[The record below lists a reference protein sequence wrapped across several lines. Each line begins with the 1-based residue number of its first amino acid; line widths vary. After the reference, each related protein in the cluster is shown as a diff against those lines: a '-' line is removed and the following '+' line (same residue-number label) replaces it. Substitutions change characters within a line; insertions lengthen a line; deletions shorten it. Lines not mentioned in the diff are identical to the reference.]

1 MTHSQLA
8 VYTLVHAHSLSK
20 QPGRT
25 AVVMYAAG
33 AGLANADTCRRPC
46 RGSTPLAPVPQCLLL
61 LAASCH
67 STIRASEPCQPG
79 MAAAISQQCWL
90 LQHAVLAAA
99 ALLLLAAT
107 CCLLLPFLHSCCLL
121 LLTLTHRILGWLHAA
136 ASPAAAAEEASW
148 RCVIL
153 SSCSFFD
160 CSDFCSL
167 KNACTGQAA
176 GPSIQQPAAWRMQ
189 GDKFTGQQ
197 VAV

>member
-1 MTHSQLA
+1 MRIHVGARVARLRWRRCRIA
-8 VYTLVHAHSLSK
+8 VPA
-20 QPGRT
+20 
-25 AVVMYAAG
+25 AAG
-33 AGLANADTCRRPC
+33 WCQLP
-46 RGSTPLAPVPQCLLL
+46 
-61 LAASCH
+61 AA
-67 STIRASEPCQPG
+67 IRASEPCQAWL
-79 MAAAISQQCWL
+79 AAAISQQQCWL

-107 CCLLLPFLHSCCLL
+107 CCCLLPFLHSCCLL

-176 GPSIQQPAAWRMQ
+176 GPSIQQPAAGACRGTNSLVNKWRFR
-189 GDKFTGQQ
+189 KFPTAELAG
-197 VAV
+197 